1 MSIPKISPRKPTAP
15 GTMQLPAAPPET
27 GRHRVTAT
35 TPDEHRAE
43 QYVAAYKAARR

>member
-35 TPDEHRAE
+35 TPDEHRAARH
-43 QYVAAYKAARR
+43 VPAWKAAKR